1 MQPRMRL
8 LNTITLEFVDSDSIF
23 EDGDHAILSHTW
35 GDEEVTF
42 DDMCGDRAAIINR
55 KGFQKIV
62 GFCQKARED
71 GLKYGWV
78 DTCCIDKRHSAELSE
93 AINSMY
99 GYYAGSYRCYI
110 YLSDVLVSG
119 EQSVL
124 ELISGSR
131 WFTRGWTLQELI
143 APERRLLFDANWD
156 PITAKTGDIAIH
168 ESLSLAAGIPVEL
181 LTNEESPSYYC
192 VAERMS
198 WAAKRDTTRAE
209 DIAYC
214 LLGLFDVN
222 MVSIYGEGGIKA
234 FQRLQTEIMKTS
246 FDQTLFAWRTPPGP
260 FRQIFHSGLLAHAPS
275 DFEQSGG
282 LSIWGPRYLAPFS
295 MTNVGL
301 HLRLVDVTPKS
312 PELDPPPPWLLPGAM
327 TAMIQCDIKN
337 EATGQWQ
344 GLALYLRPVRGAG
357 VRINGSYLKVYRRI
371 HCGQWHIV
379 PLAVSNGAPFFD
391 LLVLDHDQHA
401 LVIRGEEADR
411 SRFNTE
417 FTSSNPELCERGWF
431 ESPSTKEDDESRSA
445 GVPPSPEGRE

>member
-8 LNTITLEFVDSDSIF
+8 LNTITLEFVDSGSIF

-222 MVSIYGEGGIKA
+222 VVSIYGEGGIKA

-246 FDQTLFAWRTPPGP
+246 FDQTLFAWRAPAYDLRDFSDTGM
-260 FRQIFHSGLLAHAPS
+260 LAQAPS
-275 DFEQSGG
+275 DFEGSRG

-301 HLRLVDVTPKS
+301 HVRLADVTPKT
-312 PELDPPPPWLLPGAM
+312 PELDPPPLGLPEGTV
-327 TAMIQCDIKN
+327 TAMIQCDIKDQV
-337 EATGQWQ
+337 TGEWH
-344 GLALYLRPVRGAG
+344 GLAVYLTPVRSAE
-357 VRINGSYLKVYRRI
+357 VRINGSFLKAYRRTR
-371 HCGQWHIV
+371 CSKWHPV
-379 PLAVSNGAPFFD
+379 PLHDSNGAPFLD
-391 LLVLDHDQHA
+391 LLVLEDEHNA
-401 LVIRGEEADR
+401 LVIRGRLADR
-411 SRFNTE
+411 SRFQTE
-417 FTSSNPELCERGWF
+417 FTSSNPEICER
-431 ESPSTKEDDESRSA
+431 DDVENSKRKR
-445 GVPPSPEGRE
+445 V

>member
-1 MQPRMRL
+1 MRL
-8 LNTITLEFVDSDSIF
+8 LDTTTLEFFEVDISHAPGF
-23 EDGDHAILSHTW
+23 AILSHTW

-42 DDMCGDRAAIINR
+42 DDMCGERAAIENR

-78 DTCCIDKRHSAELSE
+78 DTCCIDNRRSAELSE

-99 GYYAGSYRCYI
+99 HYYANSYRCYI
-110 YLSDVLVSG
+110 YLSDVLISG

-156 PITAKTGDIAIH
+156 PITAKTGDITID

-192 VAERMS
+192 VTERIS
-198 WAAKRDTTRAE
+198 WAAKRNTTRGE

-222 MVSIYGEGGIKA
+222 MAAIYGEGGIKA
-234 FQRLQTEIMKTS
+234 LQRLQMEILKTS
-246 FDQTLFAWRTPPGP
+246 FHQTLFAWRSHDDRSRGM
-260 FRQIFHSGLLAHAPS
+260 LAHSAS
-275 DFEQSGG
+275 DFKDSGG

-301 HLRLVDVTPKS
+301 HVRLVDATSKTRKAYGPR
-312 PELDPPPPWLLPGAM
+312 WLRMEGTV
-327 TAMIQCDIKN
+327 TAMIQCDIKD
-337 EATGQWQ
+337 ERTGEWQ
-344 GLALYLRPVRGAG
+344 GLAVGLEPVEGAA
-357 VRINGSYLKVYRRI
+357 VQINGSFVKAYRRI
-371 HCGQWHIV
+371 CCWQWHPV
-379 PLAVSNGAPFFD
+379 PLQESHGAPFFY
-391 LLVLDHDQHA
+391 LLVLEDEHHA
-401 LVIRGEEADR
+401 LVMRGQEADR
-411 SRFNTE
+411 SRFKTT
-417 FTSSNPELCERGWF
+417 FTSSNPEICERDGL
-431 ESPSTKEDDESRSA
+431 EGLTGEGDDESIVGGSK
-445 GVPPSPEGRE
+445 GQE